1 MTLQVKGGRFM
12 IGGALK
18 SKTKEF
24 LCLLQEVSYLLQEA
38 YKKAKLVSKEDLK
51 AWNMSMRPTLIH
63 VSTPHP
69 FSIIL
74 FMSLSFFPQN
84 CVFYRK
90 VLYFYRKHPVEPL
103 DEPNPI
109 SKVNLMVGVY
119 WLGLQALVCPSL
131 ALIHHFSTTLCFSLC
146 FYRNFL

>member
-1 MTLQVKGGRFM
+1 MTLQVKGGRCM

-38 YKKAKLVSKEDLK
+38 YKKAKLISKEDLK
-51 AWNMSMRPTLIH
+51 AWNMSMRPTLIY

-74 FMSLSFFPQN
+74 FMSLCSFPQN
-84 CVFYRK
+84 CVFYRM
-90 VLYFYRKHPVEPL
+90 LY
-103 DEPNPI
+103 I
-109 SKVNLMVGVY
+109 STGNIL
-119 WLGLQALVCPSL
+119 
-131 ALIHHFSTTLCFSLC
+131 
-146 FYRNFL
+146 